1 MEKKIASAAVK
12 QRKSLNIEMRS
23 DMETML
29 IAVLVDASN
38 PQNNTLK
45 KIPCEDG
52 IAISGYVYDCVTD
65 SYVLSCRDYRFI
77 GLIPAY
83 CVLKVSD
90 NHEMK
95 VPLTREVCAKLMDK
109 AQKRELSRFLSEHAE
124 GDLRLEFLQVV
135 I

>member
-1 MEKKIASAAVK
+1 MEKKIASAASK

-38 PQNNTLK
+38 PQNNSLR

-65 SYVLSCRDYRFI
+65 CYVLSCHDYRFI
-77 GLIPAY
+77 GLLPAH
-83 CVLKVSD
+83 CVLKVSE
-90 NHEMK
+90 NHEIR

-109 AQKRELSRFLSEHAE
+109 AQKRELSRFLAEHSV
-124 GDLRLEFLQVV
+124 GDFRLEFLQVV